1 MFHRLSPSPPS
12 ARLLHFGTFTA
23 IIVIIAT
30 AVAFALQLDDG
41 GPAQASDA
49 TSCGTES
56 WPYRDCGNDAAE
68 QSRSIRL
75 ISSDRI
81 QKTTVYTTAAR
92 VETSVA
98 APIAVVEPVLPEP
111 AVEKA
116 AVPPHVIGEAP
127 LLTHS
132 ISTKIRAVSPRARAE
147 APRRARERI
156 AEQQP
161 APSYASREKSY
172 TGAGS
177 SFDAVH

>member
-1 MFHRLSPSPPS
+1 MFHRLSPSPLS

-41 GPAQASDA
+41 RPAQASDA
-49 TSCGTES
+49 TSCGAES
-56 WPYRDCGNDAAE
+56 WPYRDCGNDAVE
-68 QSRSIRL
+68 QGRSIRL

-98 APIAVVEPVLPEP
+98 APIAVVEPVSPEP
-111 AVEKA
+111 VIEKA
-116 AVPPHVIGEAP
+116 AVPPQVVDEAP
-127 LLTHS
+127 PLTHS
-132 ISTKIRAVSPRARAE
+132 ISTKIREVSPRARAE
-147 APRRARERI
+147 APRRARDRI

-161 APSYASREKSY
+161 APSFVSREKSH

-177 SFDAVH
+177 GFDAVH

>member
-1 MFHRLSPSPPS
+1 MFHRLAPSPSS
-12 ARLLHFGTFTA
+12 RLLHFGTFTA

-41 GPAQASDA
+41 RPAQASDA
-49 TSCGTES
+49 TSCGAES

-68 QSRSIRL
+68 QGRSIRL

-98 APIAVVEPVLPEP
+98 APVAVVEPVLPEP

-116 AVPPHVIGEAP
+116 AVPPYVVEEAS

-132 ISTKIRAVSPRARAE
+132 IGTKIREVSPRARAE
-147 APRRARERI
+147 TPRRARDRI

-161 APSYASREKSY
+161 APGFVSREKSH
-172 TGAGS
+172 TGVGGG
-177 SFDAVH
+177 FDAVH